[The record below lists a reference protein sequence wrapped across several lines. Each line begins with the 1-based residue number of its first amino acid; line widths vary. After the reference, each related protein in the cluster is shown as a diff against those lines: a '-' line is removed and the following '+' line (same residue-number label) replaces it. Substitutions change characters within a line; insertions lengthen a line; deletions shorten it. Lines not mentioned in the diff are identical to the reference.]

1 MYSSFLLYLMIAYK
15 VIHTNTTFVQ
25 QGIPEQCKLPCYREF
40 ISFGTIVEPRAI
52 ANDDMMFATD
62 SPNTNRWYFVVD
74 RIWCERRMCTTR
86 HVDAIV
92 DIGPVCMRDDGNSL
106 DFVASCCYVY
116 VCTLVYLN

>member
-1 MYSSFLLYLMIAYK
+1 MIAYK
-15 VIHTNTTFVQ
+15 VIETNTTFVQ

-40 ISFGTIVEPRAI
+40 ISFGTIGEPRAI
-52 ANDDMMFATD
+52 ANDDM
-62 SPNTNRWYFVVD
+62 TNRWYYVVD

-106 DFVASCCYVY
+106 DFVASSDLFLRKPLDRQNLAQAIHQ
-116 VCTLVYLN
+116 TLKKT